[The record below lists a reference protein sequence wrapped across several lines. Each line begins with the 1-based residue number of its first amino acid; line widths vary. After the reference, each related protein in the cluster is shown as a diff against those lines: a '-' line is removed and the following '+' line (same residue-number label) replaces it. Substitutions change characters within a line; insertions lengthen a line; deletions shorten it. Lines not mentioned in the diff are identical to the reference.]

1 MKRCLR
7 FHLRALFSL
16 WWLPLLPP
24 VLGLLMGWEA
34 SAALGAYIRRAGLT
48 DARSALAF
56 VLDIRHFV
64 PLAGAAWAAAF
75 LGPEFDGRAS
85 AFPLSRG
92 FRHFQV
98 FGSKLL
104 LFLVGCAVAS
114 LAAQMTAVFPAFSA
128 GQPLPAGFLL
138 RSCFLRLALDL
149 GMMAPSA
156 AIVSLAGANLYGR
169 ALAGLY
175 GLLLW
180 RIMGSHYGLWL
191 PEAGALGITALWP
204 LPVLP
209 LSALG
214 CFLALRR
221 KEF

>member
-34 SAALGAYIRRAGLT
+34 SAALGAYIRRAGPA
-48 DARSALAF
+48 DARSILAF

-75 LGPEFDGRAS
+75 LGPEFDGRVPALL
-85 AFPLSRG
+85 LSRG
-92 FRHFQV
+92 FSRFQV
-98 FGSKLL
+98 FVSKLL
-104 LFLVGCAVAS
+104 LFMAGCAVVS
-114 LAAQMTAVFPAFSA
+114 LSAQTTAVFPVFSV
-128 GQPLPAGFLL
+128 GQPLPPGFLL
-138 RSCFLRLALDL
+138 RCFFLRLALDL
-149 GMMAPSA
+149 GVMAPSA
-156 AIVSLAGANLYGR
+156 AIVSFAGDNLYGR
-169 ALAGLY
+169 AIVGLY
-175 GLLLW
+175 GLLFW
-180 RIMGSHYGLWL
+180 RLMGSHYGLWL
-191 PEAGALGITALWP
+191 PEAGAPGITALWP
-204 LPVLP
+204 LYALP
-209 LSALG
+209 LSALC

>member
-34 SAALGAYIRRAGLT
+34 AAALGVYTRRAGPA
-48 DARSALAF
+48 DARSVLAF

-75 LGPEFDGRAS
+75 LGPEFDGRAP

-92 FRHFQV
+92 CCRFQV

-191 PEAGALGITALWP
+191 PEAGVPGLTAYWP

-221 KEF
+221 KEL

>member
-7 FHLRALFSL
+7 YHLRALFSL

-24 VLGLLMGWEA
+24 VLGLLLGWEA
-34 SAALGAYIRRAGLT
+34 AAALGAYTRRAGPA

-75 LGPEFDGRAS
+75 LGAEFDGRAP
-85 AFPLSRG
+85 AIPLSRG
-92 FRHFQV
+92 FRRFQV

-104 LFLVGCAVAS
+104 LFFLGCAVVS
-114 LAAQMTAVFPAFSA
+114 LAAQTAAVSPVISV

-138 RSCFLRLALDL
+138 RCFFLRLALDL
-149 GMMAPSA
+149 GMMAPGA
-156 AIVSLAGANLYGR
+156 AIVSFAGANLYGR

-175 GLLLW
+175 GLALW
-180 RIMGSHYGLWL
+180 RLMGSHYGLWL
-191 PEAGALGITALWP
+191 PEAGALGIAALWP
-204 LPVLP
+204 LAALP